1 MEKDPKVYTAYHFYL
16 SFLLKYLLKDHGYD
30 VEPLVK
36 VGTLPLEVDI
46 IIIERRPKIKKR
58 NLLGSIFCFGC

>member
-1 MEKDPKVYTAYHFYL
+1 MEKEPKVYTAYHFYL
-16 SFLLKYLLKDHGYD
+16 SLLFEYLLKDHGYE

-46 IIIERRPKIKKR
+46 IIIKRQPKKEKK
-58 NLLGSIFCFGC
+58 